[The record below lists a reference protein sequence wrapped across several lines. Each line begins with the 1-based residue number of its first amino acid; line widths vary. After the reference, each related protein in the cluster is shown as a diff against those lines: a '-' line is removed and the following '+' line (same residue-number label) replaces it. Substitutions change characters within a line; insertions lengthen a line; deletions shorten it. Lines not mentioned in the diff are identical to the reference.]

1 MIGQRSHEPDDSE
14 DARPQ
19 KMIILAAQN
28 SSRPQP
34 FLVCRTCGHEVEIGT
49 FMRLEAAQ
57 DLDPEEIARRRR
69 TFEEERRRE
78 AREALSNASFPI
90 YAAIG

>member
-1 MIGQRSHEPDDSE
+1 
-14 DARPQ
+14 
-19 KMIILAAQN
+19 MIILAAQN